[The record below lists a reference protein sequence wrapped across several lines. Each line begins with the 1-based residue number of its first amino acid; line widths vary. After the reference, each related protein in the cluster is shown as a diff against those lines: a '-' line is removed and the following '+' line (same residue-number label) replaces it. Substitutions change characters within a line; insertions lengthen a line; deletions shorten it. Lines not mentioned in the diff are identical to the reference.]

1 MSVCPFFPVKQ
12 LSSGRF
18 GSPMGQ
24 PLLPDYTLE
33 DSLLPIPSRENHWAA
48 SYQPGLRSQLVL
60 IKYKILCLS
69 WFVRIYLFICLIKD
83 RVSCVLGWTQTRY
96 VAENGLSPLPE
107 CWNYRHAPLT
117 PRVTS
122 AGD

>member
-1 MSVCPFFPVKQ
+1 MPLFPVKQ

-60 IKYKILCLS
+60 IKHKILLFILVCS
-69 WFVRIYLFICLIKD
+69 YLFIHL
-83 RVSCVLGWTQTRY
+83 Y
-96 VAENGLSPLPE
+96 N
-107 CWNYRHAPLT
+107 
-117 PRVTS
+117 
-122 AGD
+122 